1 MKEEFISDFIPGVR
15 AHISIGN
22 STHTW
27 VGSNLHFHNEF
38 ELIQILDGKLKVKTD
53 HSDFS
58 GQTGDII
65 FIDSRVPHQTEAFP
79 DCSTKILLIQF
90 DPKQTQDSYLLKL
103 MGQNNQEF
111 HVFQKNQPLYEEIS
125 SILHQLS
132 REYANKELGY
142 KLYLRAWLYTLL
154 GFLTRNRIILGGNW
168 EQEQQ
173 LIQKISPLI
182 EYVEQHYSQD
192 ISLETAGKLLNL
204 HPVYFCKLFKQA
216 TGKTFTNYLNFV
228 RVSKAEDLLI
238 FTDKSVTE
246 IACETG
252 FSNIQYFN
260 RIFKSVHGRTPS
272 DFRKLQIPM

>member
-1 MKEEFISDFIPGVR
+1 MKEEFIADFIPGVR

-65 FIDSRVPHQTEAFP
+65 FIGSRVPHQTGTFP
-79 DCSTKILLIQF
+79 DCPTKILLIQF
-90 DPKQTQDSYLLKL
+90 DPKQIQDNYLLKL

-111 HVFQKNQPLYEEIS
+111 QVFQKNQPLYEEIS

-154 GFLTRNRIILGGNW
+154 GFLTRNRIILGENW
-168 EQEQQ
+168 EQKQQ

-192 ISLETAGKLLNL
+192 ISLETAGNLLNL
-204 HPVYFCKLFKQA
+204 HPAYFCKIFKQA
-216 TGKTFTNYLNFV
+216 TGKTFTNYLNLV

-272 DFRKLQIPM
+272 DFRKLQFSI